1 MAVSLKD
8 VLKLLGIMIVSFC
21 AVFVG
26 TFMLNFY
33 LDARMLSGSIASEF
47 QTLYDAQLSMAKF
60 TSAISMGCL
69 SVIAIIMVAFYIK
82 LYIDN
87 HSRQLGILKA
97 IGYSNKKLASH
108 FWIFGLSVGLGV
120 LLGFIV
126 GYICMPLIYEK
137 LQIKGAP
144 IVEIHFHL
152 ELLMLL
158 VIFPTLLFSVIS
170 ILYANISL
178 NKPVL
183 SMIKGQKKIKIKK
196 NNKKENLQ
204 RSFLNS
210 MSIETI
216 KAKKSLAFF
225 FAFACFCFAAMVQM
239 SFSMNNIS
247 TGETMS
253 EIILAIGLVLAF
265 TTSIMAVSSLINE
278 NKKSVALMKTFG
290 YSTYKCS
297 FSIFKGYV
305 IFALLGFGIGTIYQY
320 GLLKLMTNV
329 FFKDVEG
336 VFEYNFD
343 VPVFFYTLLAFIV
356 LYLIIFGVLSL
367 RLKNISLKEIMSE
380 D

>member
-21 AVFVG
+21 AIFVG

-33 LDARMLSGSIASEF
+33 LDAKMLESSITSEF
-47 QTLYDAQLSMAKF
+47 QTLYDAQLSTAKF

-87 HSRQLGILKA
+87 HSKQLGILKA
-97 IGYSNKKLASH
+97 IGYSNTKLASH
-108 FWIFGLSVGLGV
+108 FWIFGLSVGVGV
-120 LLGFIV
+120 LLGFIA
-126 GYICMPLIYEK
+126 GYISMPLIYEK
-137 LQIKGAP
+137 LQIQGAP

-152 ELLMLL
+152 ELLILL
-158 VIFPTLLFSVIS
+158 VILPTILFSLIS
-170 ILYANISL
+170 ILYAKISL

-183 SMIKGQKKIKIKK
+183 SMIKGQKKMKIK
-196 NNKKENLQ
+196 NNKKENLE

-216 KAKKSLAFF
+216 KTKKSLAFF
-225 FAFACFCFAAMVQM
+225 FAFACFCFAAMIQM
-239 SFSMNNIS
+239 SFTMKNLT

-253 EIILAIGLVLAF
+253 EIILVIGLILAL
-265 TTSIMAVSSLINE
+265 TTSIMAVSSLISE

-305 IFALLGFGIGTIYQY
+305 IFALLGFGIGTLYQF
-320 GLLKLMTNV
+320 GLLKLMVDV

-336 VFEYNFD
+336 VFAYKFD
-343 VPVFFYTLLAFIV
+343 VPIFFYTLLAFVV
-356 LYLIIFGVLSL
+356 LYVVLFGVFNL
-367 RLKNISLKEIMSE
+367 RLKNVSLKEIMSE